1 MPFVGRTRWG
11 HWMLCSCGPRTWLGP
26 FPPTLGL
33 ASPWTELP
41 QVGTPFWSVAAV
53 SGDSGLP
60 CEGPCPC
67 VPVLSLTLYPGLRG
81 KSGQRFQL
89 LTQVRSRDAGASG
102 ATRERRMGGPRR
114 PAVIAAPGWAGA
126 RAGQAQARWTAGR
139 KPPGTVPHAAHRT
152 AAAGPGAC
160 WCLRAAVICVSLVTC
175 SAEPLPTCLA
185 AIWVCSSLGGLF
197 RPSAHFYITP
207 LAFGVLG
214 FKSFG

>member
-1 MPFVGRTRWG
+1 MAAAPLLCLGTSKGSSDKCCWGCCQCRWREVAACGLGRPGLGALQGRLHVPFVGRTRWG

-41 QVGTPFWSVAAV
+41 RVGTPFWSVAAV

-89 LTQVRSRDAGASG
+89 LTRRFGAGMRAPREPRVSGAWGGHAGQRSLQLRAGLGPAPARRRRGGRRVGSRQGPCPTRPTAPRPLGQVRAG
-102 ATRERRMGGPRR
+102 
-114 PAVIAAPGWAGA
+114 
-126 RAGQAQARWTAGR
+126 
-139 KPPGTVPHAAHRT
+139 
-152 AAAGPGAC
+152 
-160 WCLRAAVICVSLVTC
+160 VSQRL
-175 SAEPLPTCLA
+175 
-185 AIWVCSSLGGLF
+185 
-197 RPSAHFYITP
+197 
-207 LAFGVLG
+207 
-214 FKSFG
+214 

>member
-41 QVGTPFWSVAAV
+41 RVGTPFWSVAAV

-89 LTQVRSRDAGASG
+89 LTRRFGAGMRAPREPRVSGAWGGHAGQRSLQLRAGLGPAPARRRRGGRRSEAARDRAPRGPPHRWARCVLVSPSGCNLRFPGNVQCGASPHVLGCYLGVFFARGPLQAFGPFLHHAARVRS
-102 ATRERRMGGPRR
+102 
-114 PAVIAAPGWAGA
+114 V
-126 RAGQAQARWTAGR
+126 
-139 KPPGTVPHAAHRT
+139 
-152 AAAGPGAC
+152 
-160 WCLRAAVICVSLVTC
+160 
-175 SAEPLPTCLA
+175 
-185 AIWVCSSLGGLF
+185 
-197 RPSAHFYITP
+197 
-207 LAFGVLG
+207 G
-214 FKSFG
+214 F